1 MHLRAFGQHLKLA
14 LGTCNSTRWQVWQTK
29 RWEGKM
35 RTKGVVEHVV
45 SEFQHCPHSGS
56 HKCVSQSGSHK
67 CVSQSGF
74 HKCVSQS
81 VSQSVSPK
89 VVFTSVSL
97 KVLLK
102 SVSLKVVFTSVSLK
116 VTSMNSASDKLKLPQ
131 FPKCIFS
138 KKACFFQGE
147 SSI

>member
-1 MHLRAFGQHLKLA
+1 MWYLNFNIAHTVA
-14 LGTCNSTRWQVWQTK
+14 LT
-29 RWEGKM
+29 
-35 RTKGVVEHVV
+35 
-45 SEFQHCPHSGS
+45 
-56 HKCVSQSGSHK
+56 
-67 CVSQSGF
+67 
-74 HKCVSQS
+74 S
-81 VSQSVSPK
+81 VSLKVALTSVSLK

-97 KVLLK
+97 KVF
-102 SVSLKVVFTSVSLK
+102 LKVVFTSVSLK

>member
-81 VSQSVSPK
+81 VSQSVS
-89 VVFTSVSL
+89 
-97 KVLLK
+97 
-102 SVSLKVVFTSVSLK
+102 LKVVFTSVSLK